1 MTPSKILLYFC
12 FSFIGGIFLRS
23 TFRIPLF
30 LILTISIL
38 GVLLISVFWP
48 FGKLRAS
55 SGKKQLVVIGF
66 CVLFLVLGIWRYQS
80 ALSRIENSPLQKFIG
95 KEVTFIGL
103 INEEPE
109 IKERSIKFEVKINKI
124 EEKILVTTNRYPEYQ
139 YGDKLKITGKL
150 EEPQEYDPKSLKAT
164 GSPATEGGIGEGFN
178 YKNYLLKDGILAV
191 MNFPKIELVDASTQ
205 LSVNQGNFL
214 KKTLISFRQKL
225 EESLNKILS
234 RPHSAILEALLFGKE
249 ENISKNWKEKL
260 NLTGTRHIAAVSG
273 MNITIIANL
282 IFGFL
287 LWLGLWR
294 HQAFYFSTILIIF
307 YILMIGAPASA
318 IRAGIMG
325 LLLLTAQH
333 FGRFS
338 SASRSIVF
346 AATLMLLQS
355 PLILRWDIGFQLSFL
370 ATLGMINLQ
379 SILSE
384 KLKKIPDVLQL
395 RNNLSAT
402 LAAQIFVFPILIYNF
417 GQISFI
423 SPITNILILPLIPSL
438 TILGFIFSFIGIFW
452 QGLAQ
457 ILSWLAWLGLT
468 YILKIV
474 DFSSKIS
481 WVSLTFKN
489 VPWIFLIISYLILA
503 IIVWQLQ
510 KSQKLKFL
518 LY

>member
-1 MTPSKILLYFC
+1 LSK
-12 FSFIGGIFLRS
+12 
-23 TFRIPLF
+23 
-30 LILTISIL
+30 
-38 GVLLISVFWP
+38 
-48 FGKLRAS
+48 
-55 SGKKQLVVIGF
+55 
-66 CVLFLVLGIWRYQS
+66 
-80 ALSRIENSPLQKFIG
+80 IENSPLQKFIE
-95 KEVTFIGL
+95 KEVTLIGL

-150 EEPQEYDPKSLKAT
+150 EEAQEFAASKEASLAPS
-164 GSPATEGGIGEGFN
+164 GREGFN

-191 MNFPKIELVDASTQ
+191 MNFPKIELVDASAQ
-205 LSVNQGNFL
+205 LSVNPELAEWIEKNQGNFL
-214 KKTLISFRQKL
+214 KKSLISFRQKL
-225 EESLNKILS
+225 EESLNKTLS

-273 MNITIIANL
+273 MNITIISDL

-338 SASRSIVF
+338 TSSRAIVL
-346 AATLMLLQS
+346 AATLMLFQN

-370 ATLGMINLQ
+370 ATMGMIHLQ
-379 SILSE
+379 SVLQDF
-384 KLKKIPDVLQL
+384 LKKIPKFFQL
-395 RNNLSAT
+395 RNNLSTT

-417 GQISFI
+417 GQISII
-423 SPITNILILPLIPSL
+423 SPLTNIFILPLIPII
-438 TILGFIFSFIGIFW
+438 TILGFIFSFLGIFW
-452 QGLAQ
+452 QQLAQ
-457 ILSWLAWLGLT
+457 ILSWPAWLGIT

-481 WVSLTFKN
+481 WASLIFKN
-489 VPWIFLIISYLILA
+489 IHWIFLIISYSILA
-503 IIVWQLQ
+503 IIVRRLQ
-510 KSQKLKFL
+510 ERFARPSFL
-518 LY
+518 R

>member
-12 FSFIGGIFLRS
+12 FSFIGGIFLGS
-23 TFRIPLF
+23 FFRVPLF
-30 LILTISIL
+30 LILVIL
-38 GVLLISVFWP
+38 TFGILLISVFWP

-66 CVLFLVLGIWRYQS
+66 CILFLVLGIWRHQS
-80 ALSRIENSPLQKFIG
+80 ALSKIENSPLQNFLG
-95 KEVTFIGL
+95 KEITLIG
-103 INEEPE
+103 IVNEEPN
-109 IKERSIKFEVKINKI
+109 IKEKSIKLVIKINKI
-124 EEKILVTTNRYPEYQ
+124 SGKILVTTSRYPEYQ

-150 EEPQEYDPKSLKAT
+150 EEPKEFAASKEASLAPS
-164 GSPATEGGIGEGFN
+164 GREGFN
-178 YKNYLLKDGILAV
+178 YKNYLLKDEILAQIY
-191 MNFPKIELVDASTQ
+191 FPKIELVEK
-205 LSVNQGNFL
+205 NQGNFL
-214 KKTLISFRQKL
+214 KKILISFRQKL
-225 EESLNKILS
+225 EESLNKVL
-234 RPHSAILEALLFGKE
+234 PLPQSAILEALLFGKE
-249 ENISKNWKEKL
+249 ENISKQWKEKL

-273 MNITIIANL
+273 MNITIISNL

-294 HQAFYFSTILIIF
+294 HQAFYLSIILIIF

-325 LLLLTAQH
+325 LLFLIAQH
-333 FGRFS
+333 FGRLS
-338 SASRSIVF
+338 SASRVIIF
-346 AATLMLLQS
+346 AATLMLWQN

-384 KLKKIPDVLQL
+384 KLKKVPDVFQL
-395 RNNLSAT
+395 RNNLSST

-417 GQISFI
+417 GQISII
-423 SPITNILILPLIPSL
+423 SPLTNIFILPLIPII

-452 QGLAQ
+452 QSLAQ
-457 ILSWLAWLGLT
+457 ILSWPSWLGIS

-481 WVSLTFKN
+481 WASLTFQN
-489 VPWIFLIISYLILA
+489 VPWIFLIVSYLILA
-503 IIVWQLQ
+503 IIVWRLQ

>member
-12 FSFIGGIFLRS
+12 FSFIGGIFINS
-23 TFRIPLF
+23 VFRIPLF
-30 LILTISIL
+30 LILLISIL
-38 GVLLISVFWP
+38 GILLISVFWEYKN
-48 FGKLRAS
+48 F
-55 SGKKQLVVIGF
+55 VIIGF
-66 CVLFLVLGIWRYQS
+66 CILFFVLGIWHHRT
-80 ALSRIENSPLQKFIG
+80 ALSKIENSPLQKFLG

-124 EEKILVTTNRYPEYQ
+124 EEKILVTANRYPEYQ

-150 EEPQEYDPKSLKAT
+150 AGPQEYQS
-164 GSPATEGGIGEGFN
+164 FN
-178 YKNYLLKDGILAV
+178 YKNYLLKDRILAV
-191 MNFPKIELVDASTQ
+191 MNFPEVELVEK
-205 LSVNQGNFL
+205 NQGNFL
-214 KKTLISFRQKL
+214 KKILISFKQKL
-225 EESLNKILS
+225 EESLNKTLS
-234 RPHSAILEALLFGKE
+234 QPQSAILEALLFGKE
-249 ENISKNWKEKL
+249 ENISKQWKEKL

-273 MNITIIANL
+273 MNITIISNL

-294 HQAFYFSTILIIF
+294 NQAFYFSTILIIF

-338 SASRSIVF
+338 TSSRAIVL
-346 AATLMLLQS
+346 AATLMLFQN

-417 GQISFI
+417 GQISII
-423 SPITNILILPLIPSL
+423 SPLTNILILPLIPSL

-452 QGLAQ
+452 QPLAQ
-457 ILSWLAWLGLT
+457 ILSWPAWLGIT

-481 WVSLTFKN
+481 WASLIFKN
-489 VPWIFLIISYLILA
+489 IHWIFLIISYLILG
-503 IIVWQLQ
+503 IIVWRLQ
-510 KSQKLKFL
+510 ENQKLKFL
-518 LY
+518 KY